1 MWASFGLLGLLA
13 VVLLG
18 GAWLAIRLM
27 EEQERLDT
35 VIAEFHASREEDV
48 SDEDWHWDDRRWFL
62 VDTDDEP
69 KWSGQ

>member
-1 MWASFGLLGLLA
+1 MWSVFGLLGLLA
-13 VVLLG
+13 FVLLG

-27 EEQERLDT
+27 EEQERIDHILAVLPPKD
-35 VIAEFHASREEDV
+35 EEE
-48 SDEDWHWDDRRWFL
+48 DEDWHWDDRRWFL